1 MSTCGILATKERV
14 MDPVAAASA
23 SAILEG
29 YRRAMWRSTSLAV
42 PRTARHRVTLTDVV
56 ENATEHAQ
64 ALVPR
69 DPATGLRLDRKV

>member
-1 MSTCGILATKERV
+1 VDQVAAIA
-14 MDPVAAASA
+14 PVAPA

-29 YRRAMWRSTSLAV
+29 YRRAMTRHVSLASR
-42 PRTARHRVTLTDVV
+42 PSRGALTLTDIV

-69 DPATGLRLDRKV
+69 LAGTGERIDRKV

>member
-1 MSTCGILATKERV
+1 MEQVAAIA
-14 MDPVAAASA
+14 PVAPA

-29 YRRAMWRSTSLAV
+29 YRRAMAPRTSLASRASRG
-42 PRTARHRVTLTDVV
+42 PPTLTDIV

-69 DPATGLRLDRKV
+69 LAGTGERLDRKV